1 VPAPLPN
8 APLGI
13 KMTYATSP
21 SLIVEMFHDVCCP
34 FSSTMFNTVSRAV
47 LGELERRDLIE
58 KVEFLF
64 QCVPQPWHSQS
75 CCMNEAVMAA
85 VILDD
90 KKACT
95 YIHNLFARQ
104 TEFFDDTTKD
114 LSRNQLYDQL
124 SAIGADSGYDGP
136 AFRKLLSLD
145 GVQGNDGLGDV
156 TQRLKWAAKY
166 HRVRAVHVTPTVF
179 MNGIEAP
186 DVGSAW
192 GVDEWM
198 VKLGSALGCA

>member
-1 VPAPLPN
+1 
-8 APLGI
+8 
-13 KMTYATSP
+13 MTYAASP
-21 SLIVEMFHDVCCP
+21 SVVVEMFHDVCCP
-34 FSSTMFNTVSRAV
+34 FSNKMFNTVSGAV
-47 LGELERRDLIE
+47 LAELERRDLRE

-85 VILDD
+85 VILDGR
-90 KKACT
+90 KACA
-95 YIHNLFARQ
+95 YIGNLFARQ

-114 LSRNQLYDQL
+114 LSRNQLYDKL
-124 SAIGADSGYDGP
+124 SAIGAESGYDG
-136 AFRKLLSLD
+136 ASFRNLLSLD

-156 TQRLKWAAKY
+156 TQRLKWATKY

-179 MNGIEAP
+179 MNGLEAP
-186 DVGSAW
+186 DVGSGW

-198 VKLGSALGCA
+198 ATLGPVLGRA